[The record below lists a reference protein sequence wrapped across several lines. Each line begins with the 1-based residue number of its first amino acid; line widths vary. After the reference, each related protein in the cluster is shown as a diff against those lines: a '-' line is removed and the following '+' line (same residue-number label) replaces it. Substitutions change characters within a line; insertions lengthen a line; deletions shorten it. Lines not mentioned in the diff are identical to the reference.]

1 MEPTTLI
8 GIAALLVGF
17 GVYVIKATQSLVETV
32 ASKQAERGLDS
43 KRVSQ
48 LENEFYTVKSKDL
61 HDLHLEKLE
70 DFTEIQQMCDAANA
84 SLSMAVERTGNAT
97 APQDVQHTLHT
108 LSQHLDVLANRIIT
122 IQKRQ
127 SIVTKKLLDK
137 HFATEDEIY
146 E

>member
-48 LENEFYTVKSKDL
+48 LENDLYTVKSKDL
-61 HDLHLEKLE
+61 HDLHLDKLE
-70 DFTEIQQMCDAANA
+70 EFTDIQQMCNAANA
-84 SLSMAVERTGNAT
+84 SLSTVIERTGNANAT
-97 APQDVQHTLHT
+97 QDVQRTLHT
-108 LSQHLDVLANRIIT
+108 LNQHLDVLANRIIT
-122 IQKRQ
+122 IQQ
-127 SIVTKKLLDK
+127 HQAMVTKKLLDK
-137 HFATEDEIY
+137 HFATEDENY

>member
-48 LENEFYTVKSKDL
+48 LENDLYTVKSKDL
-61 HDLHLEKLE
+61 HDLHLDKLE
-70 DFTEIQQMCDAANA
+70 EFTDIRQMCNAANA
-84 SLSMAVERTGNAT
+84 SLSTVIERTGNANAT
-97 APQDVQHTLHT
+97 QDVQRTLHT
-108 LSQHLDVLANRIIT
+108 LNQHLDVLANRIIT
-122 IQKRQ
+122 IQQ
-127 SIVTKKLLDK
+127 HQAMVTKKLLDK
-137 HFATEDEIY
+137 HFATEDENY

>member
-32 ASKQAERGLDS
+32 ADKQAARGLDS

-48 LENEFYTVKSKDL
+48 LENDLYTVKSKDM
-61 HDLHLEKLE
+61 HDLHLDKLE
-70 DFTEIQQMCDAANA
+70 YFTEIQQMCDAANA
-84 SLSMAVERTGNAT
+84 SLSTVIERTASVT
-97 APQDVQHTLHT
+97 STEDVQRILQTLN
-108 LSQHLDVLANRIIT
+108 QHLDVLAHRIIT
-122 IQKRQ
+122 IQQRQ
-127 SIVTKKLLDK
+127 AIVTKKLLDK
-137 HFATEDEIY
+137 HFEPEGENY

>member
-32 ASKQAERGLDS
+32 ADKQAARGLDS

-48 LENEFYTVKSKDL
+48 LENDLYTVKSKDM
-61 HDLHLEKLE
+61 HDLHLDKLE

-84 SLSMAVERTGNAT
+84 SLSEAIERNASVT
-97 APQDVQHTLHT
+97 STEDVQRILQTLN
-108 LSQHLDVLANRIIT
+108 QHLDELAHRIIT
-122 IQKRQ
+122 IQQRQ
-127 SIVTKKLLDK
+127 AIVTKKLLDK
-137 HFATEDEIY
+137 HFGPEGENYD
-146 E
+146 

>member
-17 GVYVIKATQSLVETV
+17 GVCVIWATQSLVETV
-32 ASKQAERGLDS
+32 ADKQAARGLDS

-48 LENEFYTVKSKDL
+48 LENDLYTVKSRDL
-61 HDLHLEKLE
+61 HNLHLDKLE
-70 DFTEIQQMCDAANA
+70 DFTDIQQMCDVANA
-84 SLSMAVERTGNAT
+84 SLSTAIERTSNAT
-97 APQDVQHTLHT
+97 ATEDVQRTLQT
-108 LSQHLDVLANRIIT
+108 LNQHLDVLAHRIIT

-137 HFATEDEIY
+137 HFGPEGENY

>member
-32 ASKQAERGLDS
+32 ADKQSARGLDS

-48 LENEFYTVKSKDL
+48 LENDLYTVKSKDM
-61 HDLHLEKLE
+61 HDLHLDKLE
-70 DFTEIQQMCDAANA
+70 DFSDIQQMCDAANA
-84 SLSMAVERTGNAT
+84 SLSTVIERTGNAT
-97 APQDVQHTLHT
+97 ATQEVQHTLNV
-108 LSQHLDVLANRIIT
+108 LNQHLDVLADRIIT

-137 HFATEDEIY
+137 HFVPEGEDY
-146 E
+146 D

>member
-32 ASKQAERGLDS
+32 ADKQAARGLDS

-48 LENEFYTVKSKDL
+48 LENDLYTVKSKDM
-61 HDLHLEKLE
+61 HALHLDKLE
-70 DFTEIQQMCDAANA
+70 DFTDIQRMCDVANA
-84 SLSMAVERTGNAT
+84 SLSRVIERPGNAT
-97 APQDVQHTLHT
+97 ATQEVQHTLNV
-108 LSQHLDVLANRIIT
+108 LNQHLDVLADRIIT

-127 SIVTKKLLDK
+127 SIVTKKLVDK
-137 HFATEDEIY
+137 HFGPEGEDY
-146 E
+146 D